1 MNIHDAYSWG
11 LGQNL
16 TYSTSGGAAVST
28 TGFAS
33 QTKFVRLAALGIQTA
48 TNGVR
53 YKVGKAPAA
62 TSSDQYLPI
71 GWVEV
76 IQIAA
81 GEQVSALGTDTTTGM
96 LSISE
101 CLT

>member
-1 MNIHDAYSWG
+1 MHDAYTWG

-16 TYSTSGGAAVST
+16 TYSTSGGTAVST
-28 TGFAS
+28 AGFAS

-53 YKVGKAPAA
+53 YKVGTAAVA

-76 IQIAA
+76 VQIAS
-81 GEQVSALGTDTTTGM
+81 GEKISALGADTTAGT
-96 LSISE
+96 LSVSE